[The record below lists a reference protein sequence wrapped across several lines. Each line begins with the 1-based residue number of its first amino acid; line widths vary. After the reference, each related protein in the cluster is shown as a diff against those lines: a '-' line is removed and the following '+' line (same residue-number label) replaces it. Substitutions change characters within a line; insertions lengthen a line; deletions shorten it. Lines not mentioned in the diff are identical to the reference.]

1 MIWLSVAAI
10 AAVVLFVICGFH
22 KDMGWRINAKQWLA
36 LLAIFVA
43 LPSFFSSIPTGH
55 TGIVTTFGRVEDKTL
70 EAGIHFKLP
79 YQEVAI
85 MDNRAQINRL
95 EMSCFSSDIQEV
107 QVVYS
112 INYQIKKENAQTI
125 YKTIGTDYFE
135 TMMAPRIQETVKSV
149 LSKYN
154 AENLMSCRDEL
165 STQITQTLEK
175 DLSKYNIIVIG
186 TAVENLDFSDAFTTA
201 VEEKQVAEQMKLKA
215 KIEQEQK
222 NLEAEADAKRQV
234 IAAEAEAEVTRI
246 QADVA
251 KFAGE
256 KEAEM
261 NRKLSENMTQELID
275 YYMIKQWDGKL
286 PQISG
291 SSVFPVLEGFGETV
305 AEKTSK

>member
-1 MIWLSVAAI
+1 MLWLVAAAV
-10 AAVVLFVICGFH
+10 AALVLFVLFGFQ
-22 KDMGWRINAKQWLA
+22 KDRGWRVNSKQWLTLLA
-36 LLAIFVA
+36 LLVA
-43 LPSFFSSIPTGH
+43 VPSVLSSIPTGH
-55 TGIVTTFGRVEDKTL
+55 TGILTTFGRVEDKTL

-79 YQEVAI
+79 YQEVAVL
-85 MDNRAQINRL
+85 DNRAQINRL

-154 AENLMSCRDEL
+154 AENLMSSRDEL
-165 STQITQTLEK
+165 SKQITETLEK

-215 KIEQEQK
+215 AIEQEQK

-261 NRKLSENMTQELID
+261 NRKLSENMTEELIQ
-275 YYMIKQWDGKL
+275 YYMIKQWNGQL

-291 SSVFPVLEGFGETV
+291 TSVFPVLEGFGDTLN
-305 AEKTSK
+305 KDTK